1 MCSRIVKHLQLTIK
15 KKQYSFFRLFRWP
28 LPSKKNGRFMYA
40 REYIRDSHMAEIE
53 INTKIFRKDNLDIVY
68 SITGKKFLNGILH
81 YKLQSDNSEEIFL
94 SEHAVNDRF
103 VTEAKHCAQPKN
115 SVSRL
120 FTKIIKNGYI
130 IGKSNEK

>member
-1 MCSRIVKHLQLTIK
+1 
-15 KKQYSFFRLFRWP
+15 
-28 LPSKKNGRFMYA
+28 
-40 REYIRDSHMAEIE
+40 MAEIE
-53 INTKIFRKDNLDIVY
+53 LDTKIFRKDNLDIFY
-68 SITGKKFLNGILH
+68 SVIGKKHLNGILH
-81 YKLQSDNSEEIFL
+81 YKLKSENSEEIFL

-103 VTEAKHCAQPKN
+103 VTEAKYCAKPKN

>member
-1 MCSRIVKHLQLTIK
+1 
-15 KKQYSFFRLFRWP
+15 
-28 LPSKKNGRFMYA
+28 
-40 REYIRDSHMAEIE
+40 MAEIE
-53 INTKIFRKDNLDIVY
+53 LNTKIFRKDNLDIVY
-68 SITGKKFLNGILH
+68 SITGKKYLNGILH
-81 YKLQSDNSEEIFL
+81 YKLKSESSEEIFL

-103 VTEAKHCAQPKN
+103 VTGSKYCEHPKN

>member
-1 MCSRIVKHLQLTIK
+1 
-15 KKQYSFFRLFRWP
+15 
-28 LPSKKNGRFMYA
+28 
-40 REYIRDSHMAEIE
+40 MAEIE
-53 INTKIFRKDNLDIVY
+53 LNTKIFRKDNLDIVY
-68 SITGKKFLNGILH
+68 SVTGKKQLNGILH
-81 YKLQSDNSEEIFL
+81 YKLKSENSEEIFL

-103 VTEAKHCAQPKN
+103 VTEAKHCPQPEN

>member
-1 MCSRIVKHLQLTIK
+1 MYSRIVKHFLLTIQK
-15 KKQYSFFRLFRWP
+15 KKYIFFRLFRWP
-28 LPSKKNGRFMYA
+28 LPSKKNGMHFNCMLG
-40 REYIRDSHMAEIE
+40 HWGTNMTEIE

-68 SITGKKFLNGILH
+68 SITGKKHLNGILH
-81 YKLQSDNSEEIFL
+81 YKLKSENSEEIFL

>member
-1 MCSRIVKHLQLTIK
+1 MV
-15 KKQYSFFRLFRWP
+15 
-28 LPSKKNGRFMYA
+28 
-40 REYIRDSHMAEIE
+40 EIE
-53 INTKIFRKDNLDIVY
+53 LNTKIFRKDNLDIVY
-68 SITGKKFLNGILH
+68 SVTGKKHLNGILH
-81 YKLQSDNSEEIFL
+81 YKLKSENSEEIFL

-103 VTEAKHCAQPKN
+103 VTEAKHSPQPEN

>member
-1 MCSRIVKHLQLTIK
+1 MCTFLIWGLWGTK
-15 KKQYSFFRLFRWP
+15 
-28 LPSKKNGRFMYA
+28 
-40 REYIRDSHMAEIE
+40 MAEIE

-68 SITGKKFLNGILH
+68 SVSGKKHLNGILH
-81 YKLQSDNSEEIFL
+81 YKLKSENAGEIFL

-103 VTEAKHCAQPKN
+103 VTENKHCAKPNN

-120 FTKIIKNGYI
+120 FNKLIKNGYI

>member
-1 MCSRIVKHLQLTIK
+1 M
-15 KKQYSFFRLFRWP
+15 
-28 LPSKKNGRFMYA
+28 G
-40 REYIRDSHMAEIE
+40 EIE
-53 INTKIFRKDNLDIVY
+53 LNTKIFRKDNLDIVY
-68 SITGKKFLNGILH
+68 SVTGKKHLNGILH
-81 YKLQSDNSEEIFL
+81 YKLKSENSEEIFL

-103 VTEAKHCAQPKN
+103 ITEGNHFTQPKH

>member
-1 MCSRIVKHLQLTIK
+1 MT
-15 KKQYSFFRLFRWP
+15 
-28 LPSKKNGRFMYA
+28 
-40 REYIRDSHMAEIE
+40 EIE

-68 SITGKKFLNGILH
+68 SVTGKKHLNGILH
-81 YKLQSDNSEEIFL
+81 YKLKSENSEEIFL
-94 SEHAVNDRF
+94 SEHAVKDRF
-103 VTEAKHCAQPKN
+103 VTEAKYCAGSKN